1 MPIDSISVEV
11 REKTNETFSSK
22 LFLREKSQV
31 KKSKFLPEKLC

>member
-31 KKSKFLPEKLC
+31 KKLKILPEKLC